1 MFYELLFANENLIN
15 TLLAKHGFRI
25 TTVAIQ
31 GKTHSGKKP
40 LSACMCS
47 SYDDKNQKGVTG
59 EDYIIKSVSETDS

>member
-15 TLLAKHGFRI
+15 TTKHGFRI
-25 TTVAIQ
+25 ATVAIQ

-40 LSACMCS
+40 LSVCMCT
-47 SYDDKNQKGVTG
+47 SYDDKNQKGVTD